1 MNSLLR
7 RFFVLFLAAGTGSG
21 AAFAQAADAFTIRG
35 RVNTPLTGK
44 VYLQAINER
53 GFPAVLD
60 SAAAPQG
67 TFQFSG
73 KTTNGGGFYQLSL
86 AGNTVRIPLLI
97 EGGET
102 LQVDLNGKTATVT
115 GSKTMEAFQKI
126 NRLQNEF
133 QVKAQQLNTQYEA
146 AVEKKDAKRQQ
157 QIKAEFD
164 AGQAAISQ
172 QVRAMMPDLGTSLTA
187 LYATNFLDPEQDFA
201 LFESMADQFA
211 KAKPNSRMTQAFV
224 AQVRRMQA
232 QKNGLAEGKP
242 APEIVLKDPNDKVV
256 PLSSLKGKYV
266 LIDFWASWC
275 GPCRKENPNVV
286 RMYEKYK
293 DKGFEIYGVSLDQ
306 NKAAWLNAIKADNLT
321 WTHVSDLKFWNS
333 AAAVT
338 YGVQAIP
345 FSVLLDPQGNIL
357 AKNLRGETLEAKL
370 AEVLK

>member
-1 MNSLLR
+1 MKYPILTTATA
-7 RFFVLFLAAGTGSG
+7 VFLTGLWP
-21 AAFAQAADAFTIRG
+21 AFAQTSDAFTIRG
-35 RVNTPLTGK
+35 RVSTPLAGK
-44 VYLQAINER
+44 VYLQAVNER
-53 GFPAVLD
+53 GFPATID
-60 SAAAPQG
+60 SAAAKG
-67 TFQFSG
+67 GAFEFRG
-73 KTTNGGGFYQLSL
+73 KTTQGGGFYLLNL
-86 AGNTVRIPLLI
+86 ANAQRIPLLL

-102 LQVDLNGKTATVT
+102 LTVDITGKTANVT
-115 GSKTMEAFQKI
+115 GSKTAESFQKI
-126 NRLQNEF
+126 NQLQSAF
-133 QVKAQQLNTQYEA
+133 QAKAADLNAQYEA
-146 AVEKKDAKRQQ
+146 ATAKKDTKRQQ
-157 QIKAEFD
+157 QIKEEFD
-164 AGQAAISQ
+164 RGQQAIAQ

-187 LYATNFLDPEQDFA
+187 LYATNFLDAEQDFA
-201 LFESMADQFA
+201 LFESLADRFA
-211 KAKPNSRMTQAFV
+211 KEKPNARMTQAFV

-286 RMYEKYK
+286 RMYQKYK

-306 NKAAWLNAIKADNLT
+306 NKAAWLNAIKADSLT
-321 WTHVSDLKFWNS
+321 WTHVSDLKFWNN

-345 FSVLLDPQGNIL
+345 FSVLIDPQGNIL

>member
-1 MNSLLR
+1 MLLTASAV
-7 RFFVLFLAAGTGSG
+7 FFTGLLPVL
-21 AAFAQAADAFTIRG
+21 AQTSDAFTIRG
-35 RVNTPLTGK
+35 RVATPLAGK

-126 NRLQNEF
+126 NKLQSDF
-133 QVKAQQLNTQYEA
+133 QAKAAQLNTQYEA
-146 AVEKKDAKRQQ
+146 AVEKKDTKRQQ

-211 KAKPNSRMTQAFV
+211 KAKPDSRMTQAFV

-286 RMYEKYK
+286 RMYQKYK

-306 NKAAWLNAIKADNLT
+306 NKAAWLKAIEADSLT

-345 FSVLLDPQGNIL
+345 FSVLIDPQGNIL